1 MEEYQDHSLGSRVFQ
16 KIRDNILNGTYKEN
30 DELRETAIGKELG
43 VSRTPVREALR
54 QLELEGLVT
63 IIPNRGAYVSGISHK
78 DIWDI
83 YKIRSMLEGLCARWG
98 AEHITEEQLDQLE
111 ESLLLS
117 EFQMK
122 KESGF
127 STEQVAAMVVFT
139 LFSMKLREAEC

>member
-63 IIPNRGAYVSGISHK
+63 IIPNRGAYVYLIKIYGIS
-78 DIWDI
+78 
-83 YKIRSMLEGLCARWG
+83 IRSARCWKDCAPAGRQN
-98 AEHITEEQLDQLE
+98 ILQKS
-111 ESLLLS
+111 SLTS
-117 EFQMK
+117 WKNRFFFQSFK
-122 KESGF
+122 
-127 STEQVAAMVVFT
+127 
-139 LFSMKLREAEC
+139 

>member
-78 DIWDI
+78 DIWI
-83 YKIRSMLEGLCARWG
+83 SIRSARCWKDCAPAGRQN
-98 AEHITEEQLDQLE
+98 ILQKS
-111 ESLLLS
+111 SLTS
-117 EFQMK
+117 WKNRFFFQSFK
-122 KESGF
+122 
-127 STEQVAAMVVFT
+127 
-139 LFSMKLREAEC
+139 

>member
-78 DIWDI
+78 DP
-83 YKIRSMLEGLCARWG
+83 
-98 AEHITEEQLDQLE
+98 LDAGRIVRPL
-111 ESLLLS
+111 
-117 EFQMK
+117 
-122 KESGF
+122 GGR
-127 STEQVAAMVVFT
+127 TYYRRAA
-139 LFSMKLREAEC
+139 

>member
-63 IIPNRGAYVSGISHK
+63 IFRTEELMYRVYLIKIYGIS
-78 DIWDI
+78 
-83 YKIRSMLEGLCARWG
+83 IRSARCWKDCAPAGRQN
-98 AEHITEEQLDQLE
+98 ILQKS
-111 ESLLLS
+111 SLTS
-117 EFQMK
+117 WKNRFFFQSFK
-122 KESGF
+122 
-127 STEQVAAMVVFT
+127 
-139 LFSMKLREAEC
+139 

>member
-83 YKIRSMLEGLCARWG
+83 YKIRSMLKAASARSRLRRW
-98 AEHITEEQLDQLE
+98 
-111 ESLLLS
+111 
-117 EFQMK
+117 
-122 KESGF
+122 
-127 STEQVAAMVVFT
+127 MVVFT

>member
-78 DIWDI
+78 DIWI
-83 YKIRSMLEGLCARWG
+83 SQRS
-98 AEHITEEQLDQLE
+98 LDAGRIVRPL
-111 ESLLLS
+111 
-117 EFQMK
+117 
-122 KESGF
+122 GGR
-127 STEQVAAMVVFT
+127 TYYRRAA
-139 LFSMKLREAEC
+139 

>member
-1 MEEYQDHSLGSRVFQ
+1 M
-16 KIRDNILNGTYKEN
+16 
-30 DELRETAIGKELG
+30 
-43 VSRTPVREALR
+43 SRTPVREALR

-83 YKIRSMLEGLCARWG
+83 YKIRSMLEGLCARWA

-122 KESGF
+122 RK
-127 STEQVAAMVVFT
+127 AASARSRLRRWMVVFT